1 MNRIKFINQNS
12 LGEFIDDDNR
22 LVAWGGRDTWQYA
35 WEPELRGP
43 ATDGSAAAA
52 ATLTSIME
60 VVPSSVLTFAA
71 SSGQTWDGTLTILNW
86 SGSVSGGG
94 TDQLFV
100 GTSAGGLTSTQLA
113 KIVTP
118 TGQTARQLASGE
130 VVLLPKGAMILLK

>member
-43 ATDGSAAAA
+43 ATDGSAVAA

-60 VVPSSVLTFAA
+60 VVPSSVLTFAKNEQGDYGSQLEIRNIA
-71 SSGQTWDGTLTILNW
+71 SDP
-86 SGSVSGGG
+86 
-94 TDQLFV
+94 
-100 GTSAGGLTSTQLA
+100 
-113 KIVTP
+113 IVYK
-118 TGQTARQLASGE
+118 
-130 VVLLPKGAMILLK
+130 V